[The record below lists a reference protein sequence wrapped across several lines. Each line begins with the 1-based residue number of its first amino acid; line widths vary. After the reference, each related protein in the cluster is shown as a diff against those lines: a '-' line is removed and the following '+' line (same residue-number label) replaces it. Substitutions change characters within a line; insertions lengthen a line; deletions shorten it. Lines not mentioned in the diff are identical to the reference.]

1 MKTTRFIRMSLA
13 VLAGAS
19 ALALASIAEAQQA
32 YVSVR
37 TTLRAGPDRGYP
49 QVAWL
54 GGGTSVY
61 VNGCVRGYHW
71 CDVTSGGVRGWAN
84 ARHLQYYYQN
94 RRVAIYGNGAT
105 YGFPVVG
112 FALGSY
118 WDNHYRSQVWYNNR
132 SHWNNWHPG
141 TPAPRFDAYPSRPHY
156 DAPRPHYEAP
166 RPHYAP
172 PHAVAPAPRPYVRE
186 VAPPQY
192 QHQSRPHQPP
202 VQQQYRAPQPQP
214 QVAPQRQHNQ
224 GRPAGQESP
233 GNLQINGSLR

>member
-13 VLAGAS
+13 LFAGVSAM
-19 ALALASIAEAQQA
+19 ALATIAEAQQA

-37 TTLRAGPDRGYP
+37 THLRAGPDRGYP

-54 GGGTSVY
+54 GGGTTVY
-61 VNGCVRGYHW
+61 VNGCVSGYHW
-71 CDVTSGGVRGWAN
+71 CDVTAGGVRGWAN

-118 WDNHYRSQVWYNNR
+118 WDNHYRSQAWYNNR

-156 DAPRPHYEAP
+156 DRPHV
-166 RPHYAP
+166 
-172 PHAVAPAPRPYVRE
+172 VAPAPRPYVRE
-186 VAPPQY
+186 VAPQY
-192 QHQSRPHQPP
+192 QHQYQPQHQQQARPYQPP
-202 VQQQYRAPQPQP
+202 VQQHYRAPQPQP
-214 QVAPQRQHNQ
+214 APQRQQHQ

-233 GNLQINGSLR
+233 GNLQLNGSLR